1 MTTTQTLTRPA
12 SMSEYRERLQ
22 QTRAPIV
29 TESIQRGLAYQ
40 PQPND
45 LFITPA
51 DKFSATWLQ
60 QIVHSL
66 RTQGDMDFDDIS
78 QVIPWLEMAH
88 RLGLNIHAP
97 QGGGFQAFKSHL
109 SWQNIPKGGR
119 YIVAFRDPKD
129 VLVSMYHF
137 LNGWHWQAGAVSITE
152 FASHS
157 MRLDGWSYW
166 DHLVS
171 WWEQRHNRQV
181 LLLTYE
187 GMKTDLPATVQ
198 TIAHFLRIELDQDLL
213 NLLCE
218 QASLEFML
226 AHKSK
231 FSERL
236 QQAAAAKDNLWPP
249 SGTTSNIR
257 NGLVV
262 GHGAK
267 LPSEIGAEIDALWRE
282 TVEPRTGLASYDAL
296 LAALA

>member
-1 MTTTQTLTRPA
+1 MTSQTLTRPA
-12 SMSEYRERLQ
+12 SLSEYRERLQ
-22 QTRAPIV
+22 KTRAPIV
-29 TESIQRGLAYQ
+29 KESIQRGLAYQ

-45 LFITPA
+45 LFITPS
-51 DKFSATWLQ
+51 DKFSATYLQ

-78 QVIPWLEMAH
+78 RVIPWLEMAH
-88 RLGLNIHAP
+88 RLGLDIHAP
-97 QGGGFQAFKSHL
+97 QRGGFLAFKSHL
-109 SWQNIPKGGR
+109 GWQNIPKGGR

-137 LNGWHWQAGAVSITE
+137 LNGWHWQSGVVSITE

-181 LLLTYE
+181 LLLAYE
-187 GMKTDLPATVQ
+187 GMWADLPATVQ
-198 TIAHFLRIELDQDLL
+198 TIAHFLGIELDQDLL
-213 NLLCE
+213 NLVCK
-218 QASLEFML
+218 QASLESML
-226 AHKSK
+226 ANKSRY
-231 FSERL
+231 SELL
-236 QQAAAAKDNLWPP
+236 QQIAAAKDNLWPP
-249 SGTTSNIR
+249 SETTSNIG

-262 GHGAK
+262 GHGAE
-267 LPSEIGAEIDALWRE
+267 LPTEIAAEIDVIWRE
-282 TVEPRTGLASYDAL
+282 TVEPKTGLASYDAL

>member
-1 MTTTQTLTRPA
+1 
-12 SMSEYRERLQ
+12 
-22 QTRAPIV
+22 
-29 TESIQRGLAYQ
+29 
-40 PQPND
+40 
-45 LFITPA
+45 
-51 DKFSATWLQ
+51 
-60 QIVHSL
+60 
-66 RTQGDMDFDDIS
+66 MDFDDIS

-97 QGGGFQAFKSHL
+97 QRGGFQAFKSHL
-109 SWQNIPKGGR
+109 SWQSIPKGGR

-137 LNGWHWQAGAVSITE
+137 LNGWHWQAGVVSISE

-187 GMKTDLPATVQ
+187 GMKADLPTAVQ
-198 TIAHFLRIELDQDLL
+198 TIAHFLGIELDQDLL
-213 NLLCE
+213 DLVCE

-226 AHKSK
+226 AHKTK
-231 FSERL
+231 FSELL
-236 QQAAAAKDNLWPP
+236 QQSVAAKDNLWPP
-249 SGTTSNIR
+249 SESTSNIG
-257 NGLVV
+257 NGLMV
-262 GHGAK
+262 GHGAE
-267 LPSEIGAEIDALWRE
+267 LPPELGAEIDTIWRE
-282 TVEPRTGLASYDAL
+282 IVEPRRGLASYDAL